1 MIILNI
7 LFLSQVGE
15 EDCKTIVTN
24 NHKWAGEGIACTH
37 KCLPCVCMISRE
49 EGCRHIYLPHV
60 CMTSGGEGYRHIYLQ
75 CVCMTSGGGDV
86 DIYTCHVF
94 V

>member
-1 MIILNI
+1 
-7 LFLSQVGE
+7 
-15 EDCKTIVTN
+15 
-24 NHKWAGEGIACTH
+24 
-37 KCLPCVCMISRE
+37 
-49 EGCRHIYLPHV
+49 
-60 CMTSGGEGYRHIYLQ
+60 MTSGGEGYRHIYLQ